1 MHQASRKRSG
11 RGEVI
16 AILGDYRTVYWLIA
30 DLIAEGVEMTVPE
43 AVRKT
48 VEAVRKITDKEDKD
62 YATTRDIANYL
73 RIDRRAAERRLKRA
87 ATLSYLKNNN
97 PGRGK
102 ISQYVV
108 GDVLPDDTQV
118 LPPPESL
125 TWSLGQTWSSG
136 NDQVR
141 QAQHAENTTKHSNL
155 VTWSPEN
162 QGINK
167 HKQIGEDNF
176 LEIPI

>member
-1 MHQASRKRSG
+1 
-11 RGEVI
+11 
-16 AILGDYRTVYWLIA
+16 
-30 DLIAEGVEMTVPE
+30 MTVPE

-108 GDVLPDDTQV
+108 GDVFT
-118 LPPPESL
+118 
-125 TWSLGQTWSSG
+125 
-136 NDQVR
+136 
-141 QAQHAENTTKHSNL
+141 
-155 VTWSPEN
+155 
-162 QGINK
+162 
-167 HKQIGEDNF
+167 
-176 LEIPI
+176 